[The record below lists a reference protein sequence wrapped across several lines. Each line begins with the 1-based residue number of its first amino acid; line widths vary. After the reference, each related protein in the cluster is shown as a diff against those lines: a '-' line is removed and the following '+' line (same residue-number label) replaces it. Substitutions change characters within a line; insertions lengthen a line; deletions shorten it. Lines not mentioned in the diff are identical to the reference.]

1 MLSLAT
7 AEISHMLSRY
17 SQARGEPLGYAR
29 NLVFSQIFT
38 LVYSSPSKFF
48 FASLSHSISGGT
60 IRYKKD
66 IKNLKIA
73 KMSKLF
79 DWHPLGK

>member
-29 NLVFSQIFT
+29 NLVSSQIFT
-38 LVYSSPSKFF
+38 LAYSSLPKLFL
-48 FASLSHSISGGT
+48 SLCHSISRGT
-60 IRYKKD
+60 IKYKKG
-66 IKNLKIA
+66 IKN
-73 KMSKLF
+73 SKNVQTI
-79 DWHPLGK
+79 